1 MFFLRRLYVQFDHH
15 IKNNLWYITINE
27 GTCAFEPCIY
37 FHKEHQQCSHEVIT
51 RMITVQYKAPQILK
65 CCNFSLKTKKFKTCI
80 HSSLLKSQMRVHY
93 WYGPP
98 AKTTACFF
106 IDKVTSVTEDGL
118 QYLRKPVFNAS
129 TTWVTWTA
137 HIFCQ

>member
-1 MFFLRRLYVQFDHH
+1 M
-15 IKNNLWYITINE
+15 
-27 GTCAFEPCIY
+27 
-37 FHKEHQQCSHEVIT
+37 
-51 RMITVQYKAPQILK
+51 APQ
-65 CCNFSLKTKKFKTCI
+65 
-80 HSSLLKSQMRVHY
+80 QRQQPV
-93 WYGPP
+93 
-98 AKTTACFF
+98 FF